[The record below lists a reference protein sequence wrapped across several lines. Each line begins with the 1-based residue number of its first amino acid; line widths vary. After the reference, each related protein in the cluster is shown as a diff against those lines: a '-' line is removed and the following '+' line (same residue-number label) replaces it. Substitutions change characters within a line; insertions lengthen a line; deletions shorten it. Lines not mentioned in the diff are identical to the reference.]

1 MSAVS
6 DQANSHK
13 AFLLTRQWLET
24 NDGLEL
30 VFWFRS
36 ETGPL
41 RMHLKQQ
48 EAVCFFPS
56 DQIEA
61 VEKILSGQK
70 GWRIGVTE
78 LANFAGD
85 PVSALYFSSQRK
97 LFDNRDRLEIRDVHL
112 MEADIKPTDRF
123 LMERFLTGGV
133 TFQGEVQERGRYK
146 NLNHALLKPNDYRPD
161 LNAISLDIETDYG
174 VNQLY
179 SIAIYSDKTSIVLM
193 IGDGKNRNVESDGK
207 LKYELEFVKDE
218 KQLIITFIQKIEEL
232 DPDVLM
238 GWNVVN
244 FDLRALQD
252 FADKTQVRL
261 SLGRNRE
268 LISWRQSRGSEQR
281 FYALVPGR
289 VVLDGIELMRSAT
302 YQFENFSLEYVSRLL
317 LSRGKLVDD
326 VDERS
331 REITRLFNEDKIAL
345 ANYNLEDCRLVWDIF
360 EHENLLGFAIG
371 RSQLTGLEMDRYGGS
386 VAAIDFLYLP
396 RLHRKGYVAP
406 ARSQLPSKN
415 ISPGGY
421 VMQSIPGIH
430 DNVIVLDFKSLYPSI
445 IRSFHIDPLALI
457 EGLKEESPIE
467 GFDGGKFSRDK
478 FILPELIENLW
489 AARDRA
495 KARKNSVLS
504 QAIKIIMNS
513 FYGVLGTTGCR
524 FFDSRLVSSITKRGH
539 EIIIQSKAY
548 IEKQGYK
555 VIYGDTDSVFVLLGK
570 VREQEVAKIGNF
582 LAADL
587 NRWWQEKLESEH
599 GITSYLDMEF
609 ETHYRKFLM
618 PTLRGSDTGSKKRYA
633 GLGANNEVH
642 FKGLETVR
650 SDWSPLAREFQQ
662 VLYKKIFLEEP
673 FEEYIKDLVC
683 RLQDGEFEEELVLR
697 RRLRRKLHE
706 YVKNVPPHV
715 QAARKAETIR
725 TEMNLSSLYKSGGWI
740 EYIMTSNGPEPRL
753 YRRAPIDYDFYIEK
767 QLVPIADSI
776 LVFKSLSMKDIL
788 NKQIGLF

>member
-6 DQANSHK
+6 DQSNSHK

-36 ETGPL
+36 DTGPL

-78 LANFAGD
+78 LTNFAGD

-146 NLNHALLKPNDYRPD
+146 NLNHARLKPDDYRPD
-161 LNAISLDIETDYG
+161 LNAISFDIETDYG
-174 VNQLY
+174 VNHLY
-179 SIAIYSDKTSIVLM
+179 SIALYSDKTSIVLM
-193 IGDGKNRNVESDGK
+193 IGDSENRTAEADGK
-207 LKYELEFVKDE
+207 SKFELEFVKDE
-218 KQLIITFIQKIEEL
+218 KQLLITFVQKIEEL

-252 FADKTQVRL
+252 FADKTEVKL

-268 LISWRQSRGSEQR
+268 LISWRQSRDSEQR

-317 LSRGKLVDD
+317 LGRGKLVDD
-326 VDERS
+326 VDERGE
-331 REITRLFNEDKIAL
+331 EITRLFEEDKIAL

-633 GLGANNEVH
+633 GLGVNNEVH

-673 FEEYIKDLVC
+673 FEEYIKDLVY

-725 TEMNLSSLYKSGGWI
+725 TEMNLPSLYKSGGWI

-776 LVFKSLSMKDIL
+776 LVFKSSSMNDIL
-788 NKQIGLF
+788 NQQIGLF